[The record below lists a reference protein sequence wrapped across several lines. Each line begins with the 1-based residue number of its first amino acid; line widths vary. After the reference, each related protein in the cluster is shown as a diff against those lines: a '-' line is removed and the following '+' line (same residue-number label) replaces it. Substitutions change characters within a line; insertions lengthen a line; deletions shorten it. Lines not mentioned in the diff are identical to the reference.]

1 MPPTRTL
8 LGIFFGLL
16 GAIFLVLAF
25 RSSSRQNSIA
35 ARVHRRIGLI
45 FAAVGI
51 VLIFWGRLLP

>member
-8 LGIFFGLL
+8 LGIFFGML

-25 RSSSRQNSIA
+25 RSSSRQGSIA
-35 ARVHRRIGLI
+35 ARVYRRIGLI

-51 VLIFWGRLLP
+51 VLILWGRLLP

>member
-1 MPPTRTL
+1 M
-8 LGIFFGLL
+8 FFGLL
-16 GAIFLVLAF
+16 GVTFLVLAF

-51 VLIFWGRLLP
+51 VLILWGRLLP